1 MDGAV
6 SQLAAVEAALRTL
19 RAPLQFQENTLHALV
34 AQALEKTGLPLEHE
48 KKLAPR
54 CRIDFLCGAVG
65 VEVKRGPQQ
74 KGRVLD
80 RLRRYA
86 ASGGVGALVL
96 VTERNLDLPDTAG
109 GVPLRTV
116 CLSRLWGIAL

>member
-1 MDGAV
+1 MDETERVAG
-6 SQLAAVEAALRTL
+6 ALRCL
-19 RAPLQFQENTLHALV
+19 RVPLQRQETDLHALV
-34 AQALEKTGLPLEHE
+34 AGALARTGLPVEHE

-65 VEVKRGPQQ
+65 VEIKRGPQQ
-74 KGRVLD
+74 KARVLGQ
-80 RLRRYA
+80 LRRYA
-86 ASGGVGALVL
+86 ASGQVAALIL
-96 VTERNLDLPDTAG
+96 VTERNLDLPDTVG